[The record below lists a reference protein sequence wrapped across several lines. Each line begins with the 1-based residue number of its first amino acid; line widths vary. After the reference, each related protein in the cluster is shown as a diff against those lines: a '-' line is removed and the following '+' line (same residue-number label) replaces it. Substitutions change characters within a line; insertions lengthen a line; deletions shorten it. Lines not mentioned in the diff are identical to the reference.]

1 MKYVHHTQWKRILVS
16 HIKKPFTRLTLH
28 HSYEGF
34 KVQFLA
40 QMVAILLFFFFCSL
54 AQALQ
59 AKVIQHWWLSETVLN
74 MLVKNYFTLGIQAF
88 PEERHLS
95 QRPQ

>member
-1 MKYVHHTQWKRILVS
+1 MEENSCLS
-16 HIKKPFTRLTLH
+16 HKETIYKINLH

-40 QMVAILLFFFFCSL
+40 QMVAILLFFFFYGL
-54 AQALQ
+54 PQTLQ

-74 MLVKNYFTLGIQAF
+74 VLVKNYFTLGIQAF